1 MPIPRMIGNFGV
13 HRIVGRA
20 NPVKSC
26 MLVMVVELLV
36 SIIFELVLL
45 RRLLL
50 QMDLNKDLL
59 KEKGQLVLKEAEK
72 LGATQVEVS
81 VRMSQTALTRLANSI
96 VDQNVA
102 ENHARV
108 RTIVYLGKRKGST
121 SVEIFDDDSIKQAVA
136 DAIKIAKIS
145 PENKDFKSLPE
156 PKPMKPIPVEEQ
168 ISKNTLDAT
177 PEKRAEFATV
187 AIDNAHAVD
196 KRIKAVAGAISHGF
210 AEEIILNSLG
220 VEAYDLGT
228 FSNVNLTVLADDGS
242 EESAGWYADNNKDF
256 TKLNIQKVSE
266 IAAKKAADGFGMK
279 YIDPGNYEVILEPA
293 AVGGFMFFMS
303 YFGFSAMMYQ
313 DYISFLRDKIGEKL
327 FSEKLNLWDDAF
339 DKRNIYRGFFD
350 DEGHP
355 KTKLDMIKAGVV
367 KNLAYDTMTADKD
380 GVKSTGHNAKFRG
393 RSMPYPGNL
402 LIGEG
407 NSNLDEMIAETKKGI
422 LVTHFHYQNA
432 VNPTKGIFTGLTRDG
447 AWLVE
452 NGEIKCPLRTLR
464 YTDSCLRFLAEID
477 LVGKYP
483 EINSTFARVP
493 AIKLPS
499 FTITGSQKE

>member
-1 MPIPRMIGNFGV
+1 MGLN
-13 HRIVGRA
+13 
-20 NPVKSC
+20 K
-26 MLVMVVELLV
+26 ELL
-36 SIIFELVLL
+36 L
-45 RRLLL
+45 
-50 QMDLNKDLL
+50 
-59 KEKGQLVLKEAEK
+59 EKGQLVLKEAEK
-72 LGATQVEVS
+72 LGASQVEVN
-81 VRMSQTALTRLANSI
+81 VRMSNTALTRLANSI
-96 VDQNVA
+96 IDQNVA

-108 RTIVYLGKRKGST
+108 RTIVYIGNRKGST
-121 SVEIFDDDSIKQAVA
+121 NVEIFDDDSIKQAVA

-156 PKPMKPIPVEEQ
+156 PKKLTPIPKEEQ
-168 ISKNTLDAT
+168 ISKNTIDAT
-177 PEKRAEFATV
+177 PEKRAEFATL
-187 AIDNAHAVD
+187 AIDSAHAVD

-228 FSNVNLTVLADDGS
+228 YSNINLTVLADDGK
-242 EESAGWYADNNKDF
+242 EETAGWCADNNQDF
-256 TKLNIQKVSE
+256 TKLNIQKVAK
-266 IAAKKAADGFGMK
+266 IAAKKSADGFGMQ
-279 YIDPGNYEVILEPA
+279 YIDPGTYEVILEPA
-293 AVGGFMFFMS
+293 AVGGFMFFMAF
-303 YFGFSAMMYQ
+303 YGFSAMMYQ
-313 DYISFLRDKIGEKL
+313 DYISFLRDKIGEKV

-355 KTKLDMIKAGVV
+355 KSKLDMIKNGVV
-367 KNLAYDTMTADKD
+367 QNLAYDTMTANKD

-402 LIGEG
+402 FIGDG
-407 NSNLDEMIAETKKGI
+407 NSNIDEMITETKKGI

-452 NGEIKCPLRTLR
+452 NGEIKYPLRTLR
-464 YTDSCLRFLAEID
+464 YTDSCLRFLANID
-477 LVGKYP
+477 LIGKYP
-483 EINSTFARVP
+483 EINTSFARVP

-499 FTITGSQKE
+499 FEITGSQKE